1 MPPRVDGKVLEK
13 KVTALSDALAKL
25 NSAEDFKRLILLLRK
40 PGWTTPAEFIFA
52 SSIVDTMLAHTKAL
66 TLQKDQLL
74 KGSQAVVAGE
84 GTIRRR

>member
-1 MPPRVDGKVLEK
+1 MAIRVDAKILEK

-25 NSAEDFKRLILLLRK
+25 NSAEDFKKLILILRK

-66 TLQKDQLL
+66 TLQKAQLL
-74 KGSQAVVAGE
+74 KGSQAVVLK
-84 GTIRRR
+84 